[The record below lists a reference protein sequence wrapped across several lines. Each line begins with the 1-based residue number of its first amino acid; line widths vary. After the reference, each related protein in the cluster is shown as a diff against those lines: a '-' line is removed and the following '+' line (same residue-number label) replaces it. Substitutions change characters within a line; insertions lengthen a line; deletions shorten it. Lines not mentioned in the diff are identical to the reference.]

1 MKKLTISI
9 TFLLLFYAGC
19 VAPPQNASPEV
30 TSTEESKFTSSKWD
44 YPVTRK
50 VDVTDNYHG
59 TVVRDDYSWLE
70 DDNSEETASWVTAQ
84 NELTFGYLDQI
95 PFRNRIKDRLTE
107 LWDYPKYGTPFK
119 KEGKYYFFKN
129 DGLLNQSV
137 LYVQNELVV

>member
-1 MKKLTISI
+1 MKKLTVSI

-19 VAPPQNASPEV
+19 VAPPQSSSP
-30 TSTEESKFTSSKWD
+30 EESKFTSSKWD

-50 VDVTDNYHG
+50 VDATDNYHG
-59 TVVRDDYSWLE
+59 TVVRDEYRWLE